1 MRLGTCRKKLKAEEM
16 VNVGMSEV
24 NADEVLA
31 DFLIEKELLH
41 EERPLEIGQF
51 LPVSGGAKLG
61 GQVT

>member
-1 MRLGTCRKKLKAEEM
+1 LKAEEM

-31 DFLIEKELLH
+31 DFRIEKELLH

-51 LPVSGGAKLG
+51 LRVSGGAKLG